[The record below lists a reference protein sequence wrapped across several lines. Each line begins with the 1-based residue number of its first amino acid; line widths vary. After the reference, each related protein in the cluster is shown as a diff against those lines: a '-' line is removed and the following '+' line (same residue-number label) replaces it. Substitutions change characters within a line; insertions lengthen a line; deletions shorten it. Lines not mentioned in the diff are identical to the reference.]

1 MNPTKITVEAVIRA
15 EKDKVW
21 DFYTN
26 PDHITQWNFADLSWH
41 CPSAEND
48 MRVGGKYRARMEA
61 RDGSFGFDFEAIYTD
76 VAMWDSFTY
85 VMPDGRE
92 VNVHFDEGGGKT
104 VVTVIFDAETQ
115 NPIEMQK
122 GGWQAILNNFKTYA
136 ETN

>member
-1 MNPTKITVEAVIRA
+1 MNPTKITVEATIRA
-15 EKDKVW
+15 DKDKVW
-21 DFYTN
+21 DYYTN
-26 PDHITQWNFADLSWH
+26 PDHITQWNFADPSWH

-48 MRVGGKYRARMEA
+48 MRIGGKYSARMEA
-61 RDGSFGFDFEAIYTD
+61 KDGSFGFDFEAVYTD

-92 VNVHFDEGGGKT
+92 VNVDFDEGGEKT
-104 VVTVIFDAETQ
+104 HVTVTFDAESE
-115 NPIEMQK
+115 NSVEMQK